1 MLKSNQVKRRDLFL
15 FPSPRRI
22 RTRRIRRR
30 TTTRRR
36 TITRR
41 MFLHLLPH

>member
-1 MLKSNQVKRRDLFL
+1 MLKINHVKRRDLFL

-30 TTTRRR
+30 TTTRR

-41 MFLHLLPH
+41 IFLHLLPH